1 MLKSL
6 KRIAIAGMTAVTLA
20 GVSVLAAATTPTG
33 TGLLRHLASGVAS
46 VLNAQR
52 PIDASAGGVA
62 TFSPG
67 VTMSLAPT
75 ATVTDKLLVA
85 GTVTFQCPLMLDFN
99 GRPASTTGTVIV
111 QQASG
116 KTVVNGQGT
125 FNVTCDGQTHI
136 NPYAV
141 TPYNAPYKRGGAIAE
156 AFFGQYGGFC
166 VYGIFGFQC
175 ASGDTGSV
183 PISIGH

>member
-1 MLKSL
+1 MHRLRDRFGARYNTGHRTVGRLGRLDRFGGSQGEDTF
-6 KRIAIAGMTAVTLA
+6 IGATPDELA
-20 GVSVLAAATTPTG
+20 LLGTP
-33 TGLLRHLASGVAS
+33 
-46 VLNAQR
+46 LN
-52 PIDASAGGVA
+52 
-62 TFSPG
+62 T
-67 VTMSLAPT
+67 APT
-75 ATVTDKLLVA
+75 ATLTDKLLVA

-99 GRPASTTGTVIV
+99 GLPASTTGTVIV

-156 AFFGQYGGFC
+156 ALFGQYGGFC
-166 VYGIFGFQC
+166 VYGIFGTQC